1 MSETL
6 EKVKCIVQRSARG
19 CAARLAPP
27 GAQESKMVMVEA
39 TAARHSG
46 QEASAREQEGQ
57 EERCRHGSS
66 TTVLGRS
73 QQITHARRVSTCC
86 ISACPN
92 QRPPFSKNKTLREDD
107 ASPPPCSTTPLGRT
121 DGARGR
127 GR

>member
-1 MSETL
+1 
-6 EKVKCIVQRSARG
+6 
-19 CAARLAPP
+19 
-27 GAQESKMVMVEA
+27 MVMVEA
-39 TAARHSG
+39 TDARHSG

-92 QRPPFSKNKTLREDD
+92 QRPACSKNKTLREDD
-107 ASPPPCSTTPLGRT
+107 ASPPPCSTTPLGRAGGVGT
-121 DGARGR
+121 LSLAERARRSAADTCPISTG
-127 GR
+127 